1 MNWIKDAYIDIL
13 VLAAIVVFSF
23 FYSHNILYGILWG
36 YTGLML
42 LARILALFM
51 GGLRKRAEKT
61 SAPDV
66 FYHVVYG
73 LSTAI
78 LIYAEM
84 YYLAGAWALI
94 WILSAWSQRKKDN

>member
-13 VLAAIVVFSF
+13 VLVAILIFSF
-23 FYSHNILYGILWG
+23 FYTHNVLLIVLWV
-36 YTGLML
+36 YTGLL
-42 LARILALFM
+42 LAGRILALFM
-51 GGLRKRAEKT
+51 DGLQRRADKS

-66 FYHVVYG
+66 FYHVIYA
-73 LSTAI
+73 LSTGV
-78 LIYAEM
+78 LIYVEM